1 MEYIWKLQESGGHK
15 KACTEITFKQMHNLW
30 INLYSVFWK
39 QHSLVGMQ
47 TGSHQLSPSHGLMC
61 AKGPSQELPQSSPS
75 LRSASKDDFSE
86 DAVRSMTSRANVI
99 NSGSSSRTLKH
110 PRDACSCVSSVR
122 TNSGALKEV
131 FFLFLIK
138 KGRLPGLHSKLSQL
152 TSLKSQLSSP
162 LRNFVMRLQIY
173 WFGKF
178 SQFLLALKSPA
189 S

>member
-15 KACTEITFKQMHNLW
+15 KACTEITYNLW
-30 INLYSVFWK
+30 INLSSVFWK

-47 TGSHQLSPSHGLMC
+47 TCSHQLSPSHRLMC

-75 LRSASKDDFSE
+75 LRPASKNDFSE
-86 DAVRSMTSRANVI
+86 DAVRSMTTRANVI
-99 NSGSSSRTLKH
+99 NSGSSRTLKN